1 MGNDFPT
8 RLVISINQPDLV
20 TLFADKCPKF
30 IHLQCLI
37 MRALWTG
44 LMGTALQRRL
54 NLAAAVAGNIAN
66 IADTTATGAHPP
78 NLFIR
83 VATTALVIKVVVADK
98 LPATGLAEVFLLVI
112 AGFAVSFYILSTA
125 TGTANCNLSIHNSNI
140 LCLRCFLFARRLPAY
155 ILGHY
160 LFALTPLQ
168 GLHYQGLRWPAEGMA
183 LPPFVARAARNALAA
198 ENASV
203 HWHSGDGVIFTPPG
217 VRVAWAG

>member
-1 MGNDFPT
+1 
-8 RLVISINQPDLV
+8 
-20 TLFADKCPKF
+20 
-30 IHLQCLI
+30 
-37 MRALWTG
+37 
-44 LMGTALQRRL
+44 
-54 NLAAAVAGNIAN
+54 
-66 IADTTATGAHPP
+66 
-78 NLFIR
+78 
-83 VATTALVIKVVVADK
+83 
-98 LPATGLAEVFLLVI
+98 
-112 AGFAVSFYILSTA
+112 
-125 TGTANCNLSIHNSNI
+125 
-140 LCLRCFLFARRLPAY
+140 LFARRLPAY

>member
-1 MGNDFPT
+1 
-8 RLVISINQPDLV
+8 
-20 TLFADKCPKF
+20 
-30 IHLQCLI
+30 

-83 VATTALVIKVVVADK
+83 VATTALIIKVVVADK

-125 TGTANCNLSIHNSNI
+125 TGTANCNLSFHNSNI

-198 ENASV
+198 ENASM

>member
-1 MGNDFPT
+1 MG
-8 RLVISINQPDLV
+8 
-20 TLFADKCPKF
+20 AA
-30 IHLQCLI
+30 LQC
-37 MRALWTG
+37 
-44 LMGTALQRRL
+44 RL

-125 TGTANCNLSIHNSNI
+125 TGTANCNLSFHNSNI

-160 LFALTPLQ
+160 PDEYIEKAVWALNNRPRKCLQWRTPYEVYFEQ
-168 GLHYQGLRWPAEGMA
+168 ALHL
-183 LPPFVARAARNALAA
+183 V
-198 ENASV
+198 
-203 HWHSGDGVIFTPPG
+203 
-217 VRVAWAG
+217 

>member
-1 MGNDFPT
+1 
-8 RLVISINQPDLV
+8 
-20 TLFADKCPKF
+20 
-30 IHLQCLI
+30 
-37 MRALWTG
+37 
-44 LMGTALQRRL
+44 MGTALQRRL
-54 NLAAAVAGNIAN
+54 NLAAAVAGDIAN
-66 IADTTATGAHPP
+66 IADTTATGAHSP

-83 VATTALVIKVVVADK
+83 VATTALIIKVVVADK

-112 AGFAVSFYILSTA
+112 AGFAVSFYILSAA

-160 LFALTPLQ
+160 LFALTPY
-168 GLHYQGLRWPAEGMA
+168 YQGLRWPAEGMA

>member
-8 RLVISINQPDLV
+8 RLVISINQLDLV

-83 VATTALVIKVVVADK
+83 VATTALVIKVVIADK

-125 TGTANCNLSIHNSNI
+125 TGTANCNLSFHTSNI
-140 LCLRCFLFARRLPAY
+140 PCHRCFLFARRLPAY
-155 ILGHY
+155 ILGHHQTAIKSIGRY
-160 LFALTPLQ
+160 L
-168 GLHYQGLRWPAEGMA
+168 
-183 LPPFVARAARNALAA
+183 
-198 ENASV
+198 
-203 HWHSGDGVIFTPPG
+203 
-217 VRVAWAG
+217 